1 MKILL
6 DECVPARFTRSLT
19 EHEVATVPRK
29 GWSGIKNGDLF
40 ALAEKEFDVSI
51 TVDRKLSEQQHL
63 PGFQIAIILL
73 RAPSDRLEDIRPLA
87 SAVLDQLPHAPAG
100 RNLITVWVVGHG

>member
-1 MKILL
+1 VKILL
-6 DECVPARFTRSLT
+6 DECVPARLRRSLAQ
-19 EHEVATVPRK
+19 HEVTTVPRK

-73 RAPSDRLEDIRPLA
+73 RASSNRLEDIRPLA
-87 SAVLDQLPHAPAG
+87 PTVLEQLAHVPAG
-100 RNLITVWVVGHG
+100 ALTVIGE